1 MSDHDLER
9 ISAFVDGESPVGEIS
24 GLIDRLEH
32 DSDMQ
37 KRWGRYHLIG
47 DAMRNNLPSGM
58 QTTLVSRVAK
68 ALENEPTIMAP
79 YTPLSRKYKSQPQ
92 RPTAGYA
99 IAASIAIIGFV
110 FIGLVGTRP
119 DPALTTS
126 ATVTVNT
133 PIQQASVIA
142 TATPAVTLEASDT
155 KEAVVIAGDAQDE
168 QRTNN
173 PKIHAYIVR
182 HEQASAAVARP
193 GLPPNVRA
201 VTFSQPTQ

>member
-9 ISAFVDGESPVGEIS
+9 ISAFVDGESPEGEIS

-32 DSDMQ
+32 DAEMQ

-68 ALENEPTIMAP
+68 ALENEPPIIAP
-79 YTPLSRKYKSQPQ
+79 YTPLSRKYKSQSQ
-92 RPTAGYA
+92 RPTTGYA

-110 FIGLVGTRP
+110 IIGLVGTRP
-119 DPALTTS
+119 DPTLTTS
-126 ATVTVNT
+126 ATVAANT
-133 PIQQASVIA
+133 PVQQATVIA
-142 TATPAVTLEASDT
+142 SATPPVTLEASDS
-155 KEAVVIAGDAQDE
+155 KDAAIISGDTQNE

-173 PKIHAYIVR
+173 PKIHAYIIR
-182 HEQASAAVARP
+182 HEQASAAVVRP
-193 GLPPNVRA
+193 GLPPNVRT
-201 VTFSQPTQ
+201 VTFTQPTQ

>member
-9 ISAFVDGESPVGEIS
+9 ISAFVDGESPEGEIS

-79 YTPLSRKYKSQPQ
+79 YTSPSRKYKSQSQ

-110 FIGLVGTRP
+110 VIGLVGTRP
-119 DPALTTS
+119 DPVLTSS
-126 ATVTVNT
+126 ATVAVNEPT
-133 PIQQASVIA
+133 QQASVIA
-142 TATPAVTLEASDT
+142 SATSPVPLEASDS
-155 KEAVVIAGDAQDE
+155 KETVTISGDIQNE
-168 QRTNN
+168 QRANN
-173 PKIHAYIVR
+173 PKIHAYVVR
-182 HEQASAAVARP
+182 HEQASAVVARP

>member
-1 MSDHDLER
+1 MN
-9 ISAFVDGESPVGEIS
+9 P
-24 GLIDRLEH
+24 
-32 DSDMQ
+32 
-37 KRWGRYHLIG
+37 
-47 DAMRNNLPSGM
+47 PSW
-58 QTTLVSRVAK
+58 R
-68 ALENEPTIMAP
+68 PWIH
-79 YTPLSRKYKSQPQ
+79 TPPPSRKYKSQSQ

-119 DPALTTS
+119 DPALTTT
-126 ATVTVNT
+126 ATVTVNA
-133 PIQQASVIA
+133 PVQQAAVIA

-155 KEAVVIAGDAQDE
+155 KEAVMVSGDVDVQEE